1 MVAGASST
9 QEVAVEL
16 RPGVFRP
23 DWSAVTT
30 PAARAALRGRTAARS
45 SLLEKWSQPL
55 GREEDLVWRS
65 VLRLYASLGR
75 APHGAEISAETG
87 LPEERIKGC
96 LRSLQNRDLLD
107 LHANGTAIRHVYPFT
122 ESETGHHVA
131 LGRHLFNALC
141 AVDALGAGAM
151 YQSDVAVES
160 SCRLCGAEIHITTTM
175 EGRALGSVSPAEA
188 IVWYDFSYRGSAAA
202 SCCPTIAFFCSD
214 EHLRRWL
221 DAQSPRR
228 NGMRLSIAEALE
240 VGRAIF
246 GPILNEPV
254 STPRTRSL

>member
-1 MVAGASST
+1 MVEVASST
-9 QEVAVEL
+9 QDAAVEL

-23 DWSAVTT
+23 EWSVVTT
-30 PAARAALRGRTAARS
+30 PAARAALRGRNATRS

-65 VLRLYASLGR
+65 VLHLYASLGR
-75 APHGAEISAETG
+75 APHSVEISAETG
-87 LPEERIKGC
+87 LPEESIKGC
-96 LRSLQNRDLLD
+96 LRSLQNRDLLNLD
-107 LHANGTAIRHVYPFT
+107 ASGADIRHVYPFT

-131 LGRHLFNALC
+131 LGGHQFNALC

-151 YQSDVAVES
+151 YQSDVAIES
-160 SCRLCGAEIHITTTM
+160 SCRLCGVEIQITTTM
-175 EGRALGSVSPAEA
+175 QGRALRNVSPAEA
-188 IVWYDFSYRGSAAA
+188 VVWYDFAYRDSAAA

-221 DAQSPRR
+221 DAQSPSRS
-228 NGMRLSIAEALE
+228 GMRLSIAEALE

-246 GPILNEPV
+246 GPILNEPL
-254 STPRTRSL
+254 STSRTRSL